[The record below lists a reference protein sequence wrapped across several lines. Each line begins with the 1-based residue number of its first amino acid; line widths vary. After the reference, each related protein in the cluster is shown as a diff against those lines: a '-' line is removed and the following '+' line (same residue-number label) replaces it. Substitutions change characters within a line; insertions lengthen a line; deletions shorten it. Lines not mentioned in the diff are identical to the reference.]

1 MKRETLA
8 SRVSRTHN
16 PAHDGVEIESAK
28 VRWGLGTFDRC
39 HRECPALGGLWDS
52 SADWSANLSVR
63 EAVSGRG
70 RNPLM
75 VISGARTGGLVE
87 ELMRLAFWRVGLMR
101 TCCCAGSRRGGG
113 GGGVDVLLNVV
124 FVVGGAGV
132 GAGAGAD
139 WVGRMSKA
147 VGCRLAKKS
156 KRGIKDKKAQ
166 GVKDCM

>member
-8 SRVSRTHN
+8 SRVAQTHN
-16 PAHDGVEIESAK
+16 PVHDEGEIESAK

-39 HRECPALGGLWDS
+39 HRECPALGGWWDS
-52 SADWSANLSVR
+52 SADWPASLSVR

-87 ELMRLAFWRVGLMR
+87 ELMRWAFWRVGLMR
-101 TCCCAGSRRGGG
+101 TCCCAGSCRGG
-113 GGGVDVLLNVV
+113 GGGVDVLVDVV

-132 GAGAGAD
+132 GAGVGAG
-139 WVGRMSKA
+139 WVGRTSKA

-156 KRGIKDKKAQ
+156 KRGIKDKTAQ